1 MADESTASTV
11 VLVGAIIQILD
22 LIGLIALTGLMAML
36 TGLLPLLDPSTYY
49 PLTLAEMTFGAIAIS
64 ASMGVLSII
73 ALVFTIL
80 WFMWRRS
87 PSQKKTGLIITGIFG
102 IIIFPLGVL
111 PGLLVLIG
119 GAIAPSESE
128 LRAEPIPAASKG
140 KPVTPDEGVKYCASC
155 GNPAA
160 NPNAE
165 FCGVCGAS
173 MK

>member
-11 VLVGAIIQILD
+11 VLVGAIFQIFD
-22 LIGLIALTGLMAML
+22 LIGLIGL
-36 TGLLPLLDPSTYY
+36 TGLLALLVGVLPVLDPAIYY
-49 PLTLAEMTFGAIAIS
+49 PLTLAEMTIASIAVA
-64 ASMGVLSII
+64 ASVGVLCII

-87 PSQKKTGLIITGIFG
+87 PSQRKTGLIITGIFG

-119 GAIAPSESE
+119 GAIAPSASE
-128 LRAEPIPAASKG
+128 LRSEPVPKVVKG
-140 KPVTPDEGVKYCASC
+140 KPVTTDEGVKYCSSC
-155 GNPAA
+155 GNPVE